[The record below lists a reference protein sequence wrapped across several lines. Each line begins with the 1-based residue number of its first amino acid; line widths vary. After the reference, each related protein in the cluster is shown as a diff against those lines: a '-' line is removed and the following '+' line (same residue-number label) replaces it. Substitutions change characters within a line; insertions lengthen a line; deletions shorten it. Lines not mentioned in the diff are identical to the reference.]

1 MVSIPGVTFIFAS
14 LDGRLDL
21 SDNFDLPCSFS
32 RFIQRYNVERA
43 IPHRRAVLVTEPVS
57 VYIPSHFWRIRI
69 FRISSFM
76 PRRYRLRF
84 VYEKKNCSVSID
96 TLQLASTPSKSV
108 VMARRKQRT
117 GSPIFA
123 LPSCTT
129 IRKHLQKWAEEAGL
143 GRPLH
148 FHPARPVFSLQDGGI
163 YPHTPTVWTTCQDIP
178 HTYIFSYCI
187 AVCPIRSDTPAG
199 SQTFRLPCCT
209 ISAQTHPHVL

>member
-43 IPHRRAVLVTEPVS
+43 IPHRRAVFVTEPVS

-96 TLQLASTPSKSV
+96 TLQVNQCSADHIKAEKKLLEEHSKKLA
-108 VMARRKQRT
+108 
-117 GSPIFA
+117 
-123 LPSCTT
+123 
-129 IRKHLQKWAEEAGL
+129 KHLQKNE
-143 GRPLH
+143 
-148 FHPARPVFSLQDGGI
+148 GI
-163 YPHTPTVWTTCQDIP
+163 WLSSFWTKIMMSFFIFYTILLLIYA
-178 HTYIFSYCI
+178 YIK
-187 AVCPIRSDTPAG
+187 
-199 SQTFRLPCCT
+199 
-209 ISAQTHPHVL
+209 

>member
-43 IPHRRAVLVTEPVS
+43 IPHRRAVFVTEPVS
-57 VYIPSHFWRIRI
+57 VYIPSHFWCIRI

-96 TLQLASTPSKSV
+96 TLHLRIV
-108 VMARRKQRT
+108 LRRLSMLFLHEVHHLIK
-117 GSPIFA
+117 PN
-123 LPSCTT
+123 LPPLILRHNPCT
-129 IRKHLQKWAEEAGL
+129 
-143 GRPLH
+143 
-148 FHPARPVFSLQDGGI
+148 
-163 YPHTPTVWTTCQDIP
+163 
-178 HTYIFSYCI
+178 IFSYSSFLFFI
-187 AVCPIRSDTPAG
+187 DDSNIMRSALPVVVYIR
-199 SQTFRLPCCT
+199 
-209 ISAQTHPHVL
+209 

>member
-43 IPHRRAVLVTEPVS
+43 IPHRRAVFVTEPVS

-96 TLQLASTPSKSV
+96 TLQNTAHRWYPDFANLLRLERLAKQIGLSAMEFAELFKGRIVNFTGRLFSSEHNRWFATDNTPLQILRDNDKRLTLTANRIPLSQWFNEQYDKLRQSIRQPIQPKKSRG
-108 VMARRKQRT
+108 MK
-117 GSPIFA
+117 
-123 LPSCTT
+123 L
-129 IRKHLQKWAEEAGL
+129 
-143 GRPLH
+143 
-148 FHPARPVFSLQDGGI
+148 
-163 YPHTPTVWTTCQDIP
+163 
-178 HTYIFSYCI
+178 
-187 AVCPIRSDTPAG
+187 
-199 SQTFRLPCCT
+199 
-209 ISAQTHPHVL
+209 

>member
-43 IPHRRAVLVTEPVS
+43 IPHRRAVFVTEPVS

-96 TLQLASTPSKSV
+96 TLHNRFHSPQKRCHGPQKAENRITHICLAFLYDYQK
-108 VMARRKQRT
+108 A
-117 GSPIFA
+117 FA
-123 LPSCTT
+123 
-129 IRKHLQKWAEEAGL
+129 
-143 GRPLH
+143 
-148 FHPARPVFSLQDGGI
+148 
-163 YPHTPTVWTTCQDIP
+163 
-178 HTYIFSYCI
+178 
-187 AVCPIRSDTPAG
+187 CPIRSDILAG
-199 SQTFRLPCCT
+199 NLIFRLPCCT
-209 ISAQTHPHVL
+209 ISVQTHPHAP

>member
-43 IPHRRAVLVTEPVS
+43 IPHRRAVFVTEPVS

-96 TLQLASTPSKSV
+96 TLHSNKYGDSCFQLNTLQRVEPVLLFFIFNREIIPDPGRSAVSTSSRISYLWPLPFNSSTVSPVGHGFTHFQDLSKVLLPTLYESSGKI
-108 VMARRKQRT
+108 AH
-117 GSPIFA
+117 IF
-123 LPSCTT
+123 LFQE
-129 IRKHLQKWAEEAGL
+129 KYGQNMEM
-143 GRPLH
+143 
-148 FHPARPVFSLQDGGI
+148 
-163 YPHTPTVWTTCQDIP
+163 
-178 HTYIFSYCI
+178 
-187 AVCPIRSDTPAG
+187 RS
-199 SQTFRLPCCT
+199 
-209 ISAQTHPHVL
+209 